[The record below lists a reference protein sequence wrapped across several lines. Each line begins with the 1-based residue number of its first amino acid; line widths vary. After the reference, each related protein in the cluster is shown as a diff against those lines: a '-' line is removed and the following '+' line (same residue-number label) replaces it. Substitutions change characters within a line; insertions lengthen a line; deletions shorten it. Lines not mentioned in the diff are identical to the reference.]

1 MVDIYMNFKKFL
13 KTLKKVENYIIVP
26 LIYVL
31 AICIAIMVIILFIL
45 LGWGFFHII
54 FESI

>member
-1 MVDIYMNFKKFL
+1 MVDIYMNFKKIL
-13 KTLKKVENYIIVP
+13 KTLKKVENYVIVP
-26 LIYVL
+26 LIYGL
-31 AICIAIMVIILFIL
+31 AICIAIMVIIIFIL